1 MCRHA
6 VARMLTLSLFRH
18 AKSSWADPSLEDSDR
33 PLAPRGLKAAPM
45 MGAFMA
51 EQPHPDLVLCSPAR
65 RTRDTLALV
74 ADLIGKPRTF
84 FPASLYLATPE
95 TLLASIGA
103 AKEPVRH
110 LMLVGHNPGLH
121 VLATALIGPDES
133 AAAKS
138 LSAKFP
144 TAGLAVI
151 TFQVETW
158 RDIVP
163 GAGQLSLFMTPK
175 RLS

>member
-1 MCRHA
+1 
-6 VARMLTLSLFRH
+6 MLTLSLFRH
-18 AKSSWADPSLEDSDR
+18 AKSSWADPSLEDFDR

-45 MGAFMA
+45 MGAFLA
-51 EQPHPDLVLCSPAR
+51 EQPRPELVLCSPAR

-74 ADLIGKPRTF
+74 AELIGEPRTF
-84 FPASLYLATPE
+84 FPASLYLATQE

-103 AKEPVRH
+103 TNDTVRH

-121 VLATALIGPDES
+121 ALATTLIGPDES
-133 AAAKS
+133 PAAKS
-138 LSAKFP
+138 LNAKFP

-151 TFQVETW
+151 IFQVEAW